1 MPEPLRIT
9 VVLGSVTPPG
19 RLHRALSDAVER
31 ARNPSRPP
39 GAPIELID
47 LAEQRI
53 ALADGR
59 PPEAL
64 DDDTARVVA
73 AIAGADAVVLATPVY
88 RGSLTGALKNL
99 LDHVPVPALRGTPV
113 GIVAMGGS
121 DHHYLGV
128 RRRRAGRAS
137 GGRARR
143 AVRRGQRAGAGAARR
158 AVARSRAAR
167 LALLALASPTA
178 PRAPQQPAPRRRAGT
193 QLEIAVDVGHV
204 APQPPHPGR
213 LVGDQR

>member
-39 GAPIELID
+39 GARIELID
-47 LAEQRI
+47 LGEQRI

-128 RRRRAGRAS
+128 ERHLRDVLAFFGAHPLPT
-137 GGRARR
+137 
-143 AVRRGQRAGAGAARR
+143 AVYLSSRDFADGVPGE
-158 AVARSRAAR
+158 RAAGE
-167 LALLALASPTA
+167 LDELFAAVSALAQALRGA
-178 PRAPQQPAPRRRAGT
+178 PSLGPAPLASRF
-193 QLEIAVDVGHV
+193 
-204 APQPPHPGR
+204 
-213 LVGDQR
+213 